1 MELSYGFKLRKGVY
15 MLKKIMTLSATLLLA
30 APALGQNTSRT
41 DFDEPSD
48 KTLNIR
54 LNPVGLLYGVS
65 SLGVDFTLSERFTLG
80 PQVAFYELE
89 DGNNDADVLSYGA
102 RGQFF
107 FDQVYTDSWYLAGTL
122 DFVNAETENSTTFEE
137 DDVTGFST
145 SLLLGYMWM
154 WDTVNMQLGA
164 GLQNTELD
172 DATAATIDTASISGL
187 EPVAE
192 FNFGLA
198 F

>member
-1 MELSYGFKLRKGVY
+1 M
-15 MLKKIMTLSATLLLA
+15 
-30 APALGQNTSRT
+30 
-41 DFDEPSD
+41 
-48 KTLNIR
+48 
-54 LNPVGLLYGVS
+54 
-65 SLGVDFTLSERFTLG
+65 
-80 PQVAFYELE
+80 
-89 DGNNDADVLSYGA
+89 
-102 RGQFF
+102 
-107 FDQVYTDSWYLAGTL
+107 
-122 DFVNAETENSTTFEE
+122 NAETENSATFEE
-137 DDVTGFST
+137 DDVTGLST

-172 DATAATIDTASISGL
+172 DATRATIDTASISGL